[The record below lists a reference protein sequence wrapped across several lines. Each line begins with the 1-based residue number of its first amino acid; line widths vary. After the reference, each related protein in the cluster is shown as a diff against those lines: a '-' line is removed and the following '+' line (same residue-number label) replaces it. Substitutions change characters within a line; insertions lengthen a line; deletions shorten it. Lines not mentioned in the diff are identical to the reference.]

1 MSGIVSSLKDFA
13 VMIFG
18 GTIGSGE
25 SALTVDGLLKTF
37 FTWVTSTD
45 VLPYF
50 VLGICVSLVLLAIKI
65 VRGTVWGV

>member
-1 MSGIVSSLKDFA
+1 MAGIVSALKDFVA
-13 VMIFG
+13 MLFG

-25 SALTVDGLLKTF
+25 SAQTVDGLLKTF
-37 FTWVTSTD
+37 FTWVTGEK

>member
-1 MSGIVSSLKDFA
+1 MDKLVSNLNSF
-13 VMIFG
+13 I
-18 GTIGSGE
+18 
-25 SALTVDGLLKTF
+25 SALFGTGGLVPTF
-37 FTWVTSTD
+37 FGWVTSTD

>member
-1 MSGIVSSLKDFA
+1 MSSLVSNLNSFVSA
-13 VMIFG
+13 LF
-18 GTIGSGE
+18 GSG
-25 SALTVDGLLKTF
+25 GLVPTF
-37 FTWVTSTD
+37 FSWVTSSD

>member
-1 MSGIVSSLKDFA
+1 MAGIVSALKDFA
-13 VMIFG
+13 AMLFG
-18 GTIGSGE
+18 GTIGSGS
-25 SALTVDGLLKTF
+25 SAQTVDGLLKTF
-37 FTWVTSTD
+37 FTWVTSAD

>member
-1 MSGIVSSLKDFA
+1 MANLVSNLNSF
-13 VMIFG
+13 V
-18 GTIGSGE
+18 
-25 SALTVDGLLKTF
+25 SALFGTGGLVPTF